1 MRPTTGS
8 APALNASAR
17 RWLRGVLLCTLFA
30 ALHGTLGA
38 WVVPLIAGE
47 PTVQICTPQGMQWV
61 ALDEGAGAAEDHP
74 DGALTPVC
82 AWAGAYVAVAPG
94 LDAGYPPTSVPV
106 LLAPGLLQVCGM
118 HLPDNIL
125 RVLLMSAMRA
135 PPALWS

>member
-1 MRPTTGS
+1 MRPTIGS

-38 WVVPLIAGE
+38 WVVPLIASE
-47 PTVQICTPQGMQWV
+47 PTVQICTPQGLQWV
-61 ALDEGAGAAEDHP
+61 ALEDAGGAEELPA
-74 DGALTPVC
+74 GALTSVC
-82 AWAGAYVAVAPG
+82 VWAGAHVAVAPG

-118 HLPDNIL
+118 HPPDNIL